1 MILIL
6 NSTDNEITYRQELE
20 TKLKELI
27 ETTSFEKKLLE
38 QEIENSKSQLS
49 FSNETV
55 EQLGK
60 KTWFNLI
67 GYLKKELKDYKLN
80 MR

>member
-60 KTWFNLI
+60 KT
-67 GYLKKELKDYKLN
+67 
-80 MR
+80 